1 MPPGAKLPIL
11 IIAAILTVSC
21 RNPELDRALRELDE
35 EIECRDHYASRIE
48 ASANE
53 IKISCIFTPD
63 DSLRWEQIHGL
74 VEIYRAFNL
83 DSMSRYIDLE
93 KRYASNDEQILYT
106 EFDSIYEN
114 AFRGNGK
121 KAFEAY
127 GRIPASSLSDEHY
140 NEYLRLGIEIFK
152 HEATPPPLLEKIRKE
167 LLTRDTSSYIGI
179 ENRVRH
185 LKQQGKYE
193 QAQELF
199 FRYIAENEDSDRAA
213 AALYNIATIYE
224 RTGDRKNM
232 ELYMTKSAIADIRGG
247 HRAFLSL
254 YRLAMFMLEDRDY
267 ARASRYINVHYEV
280 ISEGYFYPRI
290 QISGEAAR
298 EISEEYIRSQKRMHW
313 ILSGAVIIIL
323 FFTII
328 TRILLRRNR
337 EKSRKLELTNNEL
350 LETQKKLRMTGK
362 IKESYVSRY
371 MMLAR
376 HYLGQLSE
384 QRIEYKRT
392 LKENGPDELYR
403 KLKQVDR
410 DYKEEK
416 EFYRIFD
423 EAFLGIFPDFVH
435 QVNSLIKPEYAFD
448 EGSHILPT
456 EIRILAVIKLGI
468 TSSADIA
475 AFLNCSLNTVYTYR
489 GKIRSISIVEKNRIE
504 EIIAGINS

>member
-1 MPPGAKLPIL
+1 MSFL
-11 IIAAILTVSC
+11 IIAVILTSGC
-21 RNPELDRALRELDE
+21 RNSELDKALRELDA
-35 EIECRDHYASRIE
+35 EIECRDRYAADIE

-53 IKISCIFTPD
+53 IKISCIFTSS
-63 DSLRWEQIHGL
+63 DSLRWERIHGL

-93 KRYASNDEQILYT
+93 KRYASNDEQVLYT
-106 EFDSIYEN
+106 EFDNIYET

-121 KAFEAY
+121 RAFEAY
-127 GRIPASSLSDEHY
+127 GRIDTSSLSDEHY

-152 HEATPPPLLEKIRKE
+152 HESTPAPLLEKIRQE
-167 LLTRDTSSYIGI
+167 LLARDTTSYIGI
-179 ENRVRH
+179 ENKVRH
-185 LKQQGKYE
+185 LKKE
-193 QAQELF
+193 ENFAQALKLF
-199 FRYIAENEDSDRAA
+199 MRYIDENGDNDRTA

-224 RTGDRKNM
+224 RMGDRKNM

-254 YRLAMFMLEDRDY
+254 YRLALFRLEDHDY

-280 ISEGYFYPRI
+280 ISEGYFYPRV
-290 QISGEAAR
+290 QMSGVAAR
-298 EISEEYIRSQKRMHW
+298 EISEEYIRSQKIMHW
-313 ILSGAVIIIL
+313 ILSGTGIIIL
-323 FFTII
+323 FFCIV
-328 TRILLRRNR
+328 TRILLGRNR
-337 EKSRKLELTNNEL
+337 EKSRKLELTNSEL
-350 LETQKKLRMTGK
+350 LETQEKLRMTGK

-376 HYLGQLSE
+376 HYLRQLSE

-392 LKENGPDELYR
+392 LKENGPDELYK

-423 EAFLGIFPDFVH
+423 EAFLGIFPDFIR

-489 GKIRSISIVEKNRIE
+489 GKIRSISVVDKNRIE
-504 EIIAGINS
+504 EIIARINS